1 MEDLQSTTRYVTWSL
16 HTKSR
21 SSLKAMLSKVTS
33 PGGNQPGSN
42 NNNGGGGGKGHH
54 GHHGA
59 SSAAAEG
66 SSGATADFL
75 ENTLWNRTLG
85 SMSEEIVAAL
95 VCQIFEGAWPAGG
108 KRLRLDGRERRA
120 LRALLLLLLG

>member
-21 SSLKAMLSKVTS
+21 SSLKAMLSKVTA
-33 PGGNQPGSN
+33 PGGGS
-42 NNNGGGGGKGHH
+42 
-54 GHHGA
+54 GA
-59 SSAAAEG
+59 SAGKAAAAPGEA

-85 SMSEEIVAAL
+85 AMSEEIVAAL
-95 VCQIFEGAWPAGG
+95 VCQIFEGGWW
-108 KRLRLDGRERRA
+108 
-120 LRALLLLLLG
+120 LLGGGGLSVKREGHTLCKSRCATRPVSTGCLRP